1 MSLDKSSSSE
11 DDSVSSELIRQ
22 LLRETDKFETK
33 FRQLGFLHATQDVR
47 AIGRLHTHYPGQRA
61 ELDFT
66 KYGIF
71 LYPTENWNKPV
82 LYYDG
87 MAVDHASSV
96 VGSFVTTASPSAADV
111 IRLYRRHVTPKR
123 LWLPSHLQRY
133 SQDWDVF
140 GIPMLIALD
149 NGPDFVAY
157 ASMSVYM
164 LTGTIVLRV
173 PPRRGD
179 FKGQIERT
187 QGTFETKFI
196 SHLPGYVPR
205 RYVGLN
211 PKYTKHRERAMAA
224 ATMTVAEFE
233 AKMVQNILEFNHEP
247 HPRLRRRRIDVY
259 RSGLELAPPLLLTG
273 QMQQRVTFALTY
285 EATLTREGVQVEN
298 MKFNSD
304 ALHEAYLTYSGRVI
318 VKLDPDDV
326 RAVLV
331 LLPKH
336 GLSDPI
342 EAFLTTF
349 SYREGPVS
357 LELYRM
363 TMRSHE
369 ADALARGVVGGE
381 VLPFVFERQLEKI
394 QSFTG
399 PSVPTT
405 TPRKETQAA
414 VHAGAL
420 PAVQVAQNEGS
431 ATKSLADLL
440 GESRLTD
447 E

>member
-1 MSLDKSSSSE
+1 
-11 DDSVSSELIRQ
+11 
-22 LLRETDKFETK
+22 
-33 FRQLGFLHATQDVR
+33 
-47 AIGRLHTHYPGQRA
+47 
-61 ELDFT
+61 
-66 KYGIF
+66 
-71 LYPTENWNKPV
+71 
-82 LYYDG
+82 
-87 MAVDHASSV
+87 
-96 VGSFVTTASPSAADV
+96 
-111 IRLYRRHVTPKR
+111 
-123 LWLPSHLQRY
+123 
-133 SQDWDVF
+133 
-140 GIPMLIALD
+140 
-149 NGPDFVAY
+149 
-157 ASMSVYM
+157 
-164 LTGTIVLRV
+164 
-173 PPRRGD
+173 
-179 FKGQIERT
+179 
-187 QGTFETKFI
+187 
-196 SHLPGYVPR
+196 
-205 RYVGLN
+205 
-211 PKYTKHRERAMAA
+211 
-224 ATMTVAEFE
+224 
-233 AKMVQNILEFNHEP
+233 MVQNILEFNHEP

>member
-1 MSLDKSSSSE
+1 MSLNNPSSPE
-11 DDSVSSELIRQ
+11 DNAVSSELIRQ
-22 LLRETDKFETK
+22 LLGETDKFETK

-71 LYPTENWNKPV
+71 LYPNANWSKPV

-87 MAVDHASSV
+87 MAVDHASTV

-123 LWLPSHLQRY
+123 LWLPSHLQTF

-140 GIPMLIALD
+140 GVPMLIAVD
-149 NGPDFVAY
+149 NGADFVAY
-157 ASMSVYM
+157 ASMTVYM

-179 FKGQIERT
+179 LKGQVERT
-187 QGTFETKFI
+187 HGTFEKRFI
-196 SHLPGYVPR
+196 SSLPGYVPR

-211 PKYTKHRERAMAA
+211 PKYTKNRERAMAA

-233 AKMVQNILEFNHEP
+233 AKIVQHIQEFNHEP

-273 QMQQRVTFALTY
+273 QMQQRVTFALTF
-285 EATLTREGVQVEN
+285 EVTLTREGVEVESL
-298 MKFNSD
+298 KFNSD

-318 VKLDPDDV
+318 VKVDPDDL

-336 GLSDPI
+336 GLSNPI

-349 SYREGPVS
+349 SFKEGPIS
-357 LELYRM
+357 LELHRM
-363 TMRSHE
+363 TRRSHE
-369 ADALARGVVGGE
+369 AEALARGVVEGE
-381 VLPFVFERQLEKI
+381 VHPFIFERELEKI

-399 PSVPTT
+399 PSIPTT
-405 TPRKETQAA
+405 TPRKEMQAA

-447 E
+447 D